1 MTDTSIAALKEA
13 IINLLQERKI
23 LKEKQNY
30 LTSDCWADLKHEID
44 ALEKELKETH
54 GRIETNDIQLAE
66 LVDLLN
72 EELDVE
78 EANMY
83 G

>member
-1 MTDTSIAALKEA
+1 MTTTSIADLKEA

-30 LTSDCWADLKHEID
+30 LTSDCWAELKQEID
-44 ALEKELKETH
+44 ALKKELKETH

-66 LVDLLN
+66 LIDLLN

-83 G
+83 Q